1 MLGALVRFV
10 SEYPHVLIG
19 FSLSTI
25 LLAVIL
31 YVRRSTRADRI
42 LKLYASMLNNMSQG
56 ICMFDGERRLM
67 FCNNRYL
74 ELYGIEDE
82 GVRPGYT
89 LRQIIDLRYK
99 VGSSPNMSKEEYV
112 SWRDSIKVS
121 DKPSETIVELLNGC
135 TFEIRHHPMEDGGWV
150 ATHEDITQRQLAE
163 RQRTSM
169 VEQEK
174 RRLVIDGAI
183 GSFRA
188 SVETVLRKVGDTSST
203 MRSTAMSMSSSSYQT
218 AQRTAGA
225 VETSNSAS
233 ISVEAAAASAAA
245 LSNSTQ
251 SISQQLQATNGL
263 VEIAAKEANTA
274 NVEISGLAES
284 AGKIGDIV
292 KTIHEIAEQTN
303 LLALNATIEAARAGQ
318 AGRGFAVVA
327 SEVKSLAV
335 QTAQATEQIA
345 SQISAA
351 QMSAT
356 AAVNAIHRNADR
368 MDEINRHTSAVATCV
383 EQQDVA
389 TKDISF
395 NVANATT
402 GTRDVR
408 ATLDQ
413 VDRAVTETS
422 NAAKT
427 MLAASKSVEAAAN
440 ELREKVV
447 GFLQKV
453 AV

>member
-19 FSLSTI
+19 FSIFTI

-31 YVRRSTRADRI
+31 YVRRSARADRI
-42 LKLYASMLNNMSQG
+42 LTLYASMLNNMSQG

-74 ELYGIEDE
+74 ELYGIEHE

-99 VGSSPNMSKEEYV
+99 VGSSPKMSKEEYV

-135 TFEIRHHPMEDGGWV
+135 IFEIRHHPMQDGGWV

-174 RRLVIDGAI
+174 RRLAIDDAI
-183 GSFRA
+183 VSFRE
-188 SVETVLRKVGDTSST
+188 SVETVLKTVGDSSST
-203 MRSTAMSMSSSSYQT
+203 MKSTAMSMSSSSHQT
-218 AQRTAGA
+218 AQRTASA
-225 VETSNSAS
+225 VETSNSAAV
-233 ISVEAAAASAAA
+233 SVEAAATSARA
-245 LSNSTQ
+245 LSASTQ
-251 SISQQLQATNGL
+251 SISQQLHATNGL
-263 VEIAAKEANTA
+263 VEIAVKEANTA
-274 NVEISGLAES
+274 NVEISDLAQS

-292 KTIHEIAEQTN
+292 KTIHAIAEQTN

-318 AGRGFAVVA
+318 AGKGFAVVA

-356 AAVNAIHRNADR
+356 AAVNAIHRNANR

-413 VDRAVTETS
+413 VDRAVAETS

-427 MLAASKSVEAAAN
+427 VLAASESVEAAAN